1 MFRVDLAMQVG
12 TGQRMTG
19 QSAGLVVFVTTGHG
33 VDVRTGGS
41 VVTPMLILVWVLV
54 LVLVGVVVVRVG
66 GRRVREVDEVVGHA
80 RALVRNSMPQP
91 L

>member
-1 MFRVDLAMQVG
+1 MFSVDLAMQFG
-12 TGQRMTG
+12 TGQRRVG
-19 QSAGLVVFVTTGHG
+19 QSAGLVVLVITGHG
-33 VDVRTGGS
+33 VDVRTGGR

-54 LVLVGVVVVRVG
+54 GVVVVRIG

-80 RALVRNSMPQP
+80 RALVRKSIPQP

>member
-1 MFRVDLAMQVG
+1 MFKVDLAMQVG
-12 TGQRMTG
+12 TGQRMAG

-41 VVTPMLILVWVLV
+41 VVTPTLILVWVVLV
-54 LVLVGVVVVRVG
+54 LVLVGVVVVRV
-66 GRRVREVDEVVGHA
+66 RRVRVVDEVVGHA
-80 RALVRNSMPQP
+80 RALVRNSIPQP